1 MIKIIKISLLI
12 ALISIVLVH
21 SSQGQGF
28 TKNTIKLGIGPGVS
42 MGRNTD
48 GLGINFS
55 VGYQREIWKDRLR
68 FNPNFSFGSYS
79 SRFVMDAR
87 DQHFIS
93 INLESVLFYDL
104 VRVKTFSIVV
114 GTGVL
119 LNNSRGL
126 LGTGGKDDYT
136 DPNPVWSEYF
146 SNYHIGGYLGAG
158 FRVNAPNKRT
168 AISIM
173 PLNLHF
179 GKDFTEQHM
188 RVEVDI
194 KFKK

>member
-1 MIKIIKISLLI
+1 MVKNMKTSVLI
-12 ALISIVLVH
+12 ALISIMFVH
-21 SSQGQGF
+21 NSPGQGF
-28 TKNTIKLGIGPGVS
+28 TENVIKLGIGPGVS
-42 MGRNTD
+42 MGINTD

-55 VGYQREIWKDRLR
+55 IGYQREVWKDRLR
-68 FNPNFSFGSYS
+68 FNPNFSIGSYS

-87 DQHFIS
+87 DQHFNS
-93 INLESVLFYDL
+93 VNLESNLFYDL
-104 VRVKTFSIVV
+104 IRVKTFSIVV
-114 GTGVL
+114 GIGVF

-126 LGTGGKDDYT
+126 LGTGGKDNYT
-136 DPNPVWSEYF
+136 DPNPVSSEYF
-146 SNYHIGGYLGAG
+146 SYYHMGGYLGAG
-158 FRVNAPNKRT
+158 FRVNTPNKRT

-179 GKDFTEQHM
+179 GKDFTEQHI